1 MKKLLLGSALFLV
14 SMAAHAEGD
23 YKPFFMF
30 DVNSE
35 KDEKHS
41 QTTGD
46 TVSNI
51 ARDYIGAN
59 LTVGV
64 KGPNKMEYSIKTGAS
79 QKDKDGVQTV
89 SNNIELKIKKSYQ
102 LTDSI
107 TPYAAIRLG
116 EKIRN
121 NGNNFAHYSIEGG
134 VKFQLM
140 DNLAFDTGL
149 RYRNALSNDNFQK
162 AFERSPTY
170 DTTGTVTKAY
180 TYESIRLHGMLLFDL
195 DKANTIGLRYSQS
208 KADDYEEERKS
219 WRLHYQ
225 HNY

>member
-1 MKKLLLGSALFLV
+1 MKRLFISSAILLASF
-14 SMAAHAEGD
+14 AAHAEGD
-23 YKPFFMF
+23 YKPFVIF

-35 KDEKHS
+35 SDKKDS
-41 QTTGD
+41 
-46 TVSNI
+46 SNI

-59 LTVGV
+59 VTVGV
-64 KGPNKMEYSIKTGAS
+64 KAPNKIEYSIKTGIS
-79 QKDKDGVQTV
+79 QKDKQGEQTT

-107 TPYAAIRLG
+107 SPYAAFRLG
-116 EKIRN
+116 EKIRY
-121 NGNNFAHYSIEGG
+121 NGNHFTHYAVDGG
-134 VKFQLM
+134 VKFKLM

-149 RYRNALSNDNFQK
+149 RYRNALNNGNFQD
-162 AFERSPTY
+162 AFSKT
-170 DTTGTVTKAY
+170 Y
-180 TYESIRLHGMLLFDL
+180 TYESVRLHAMLLFDL
-195 DKANTIGLRYSQS
+195 DKSNTIGLRYSQS

>member
-1 MKKLLLGSALFLV
+1 MKRLFISSAILLASF
-14 SMAAHAEGD
+14 AAHAEGD
-23 YKPFFMF
+23 YKPFVIF

-35 KDEKHS
+35 SDKKDS
-41 QTTGD
+41 
-46 TVSNI
+46 SNI

-59 LTVGV
+59 VTVGV
-64 KGPNKMEYSIKTGAS
+64 KAPNKIEYSIKTGIS
-79 QKDKDGVQTV
+79 QKDKQGEQTT

-107 TPYAAIRLG
+107 SPSAAIRLG
-116 EKIRN
+116 EKIRY
-121 NGNNFAHYSIEGG
+121 NGNHFTHYAVDGG
-134 VKFQLM
+134 VKFKLM

-149 RYRNALSNDNFQK
+149 RYRNALNNGSFQD
-162 AFERSPTY
+162 AFSKT
-170 DTTGTVTKAY
+170 Y
-180 TYESIRLHGMLLFDL
+180 TYESVRLHAMLLFDL
-195 DKANTIGLRYSQS
+195 DKSNTIGLRYSQS

>member
-1 MKKLLLGSALFLV
+1 MKKLFISSAILLASF
-14 SMAAHAEGD
+14 AAHAEGD
-23 YKPFFMF
+23 YKPFVMF

-35 KDEKHS
+35 SDKKDS
-41 QTTGD
+41 
-46 TVSNI
+46 SNI

-59 LTVGV
+59 VTVGV
-64 KGPNKMEYSIKTGAS
+64 KAPNKIEYSIKTGIS
-79 QKDKDGVQTV
+79 QKDKQGEQTT

-107 TPYAAIRLG
+107 SPYAAIRLG
-116 EKIRN
+116 EKIRY
-121 NGNNFAHYSIEGG
+121 NGNHFTHYAVDGG
-134 VKFQLM
+134 VKFKLM

-149 RYRNALSNDNFQK
+149 RYRNALNNGSFQA
-162 AFERSPTY
+162 AFSKT
-170 DTTGTVTKAY
+170 Y
-180 TYESIRLHGMLLFDL
+180 TYESVRLHAMLLFDL
-195 DKANTIGLRYSQS
+195 DKSNTIGLRYSQS

>member
-1 MKKLLLGSALFLV
+1 MKKILSICALVLTSF
-14 SMAAHAEGD
+14 AAHAEGD

-41 QTTGD
+41 D
-46 TVSNI
+46 LV
-51 ARDYIGAN
+51 RDYIGAN
-59 LTVGV
+59 VTVGI
-64 KGPNKMEYSIKTGAS
+64 KGPSKMEYSIKTGAS

-102 LTDSI
+102 LTENIS
-107 TPYAAIRLG
+107 PYVSVRLG
-116 EKIRN
+116 EKIRS
-121 NGNNFAHYSIEGG
+121 NGNNFAHYAIDGG

-149 RYRNALSNDNFQK
+149 RYRNALSNDNYQRE
-162 AFERSPTY
+162 FERSPKY
-170 DTTGTVTKAY
+170 DSTGTLTKAY
-180 TYESIRLHGMLLFDL
+180 TYESIRLHAMLLFDL
-195 DKANTIGLRYSQS
+195 DKTNTVGFRYSQS
-208 KADDYEEERKS
+208 KANDYEEERKS

-225 HNY
+225 HSY

>member
-1 MKKLLLGSALFLV
+1 
-14 SMAAHAEGD
+14 
-23 YKPFFMF
+23 MF

-35 KDEKHS
+35 SDKKDS
-41 QTTGD
+41 
-46 TVSNI
+46 SNI

-59 LTVGV
+59 VTVGV
-64 KGPNKMEYSIKTGAS
+64 KAPNKIEYSIKTGIS
-79 QKDKDGVQTV
+79 QKDKQGEQTT

-107 TPYAAIRLG
+107 SPYAAIRLG
-116 EKIRN
+116 EKIRY
-121 NGNNFAHYSIEGG
+121 NGNHFTHYAVDGG
-134 VKFQLM
+134 VKFKLM

-149 RYRNALSNDNFQK
+149 RYRNALNNGNFQD
-162 AFERSPTY
+162 AFSKT
-170 DTTGTVTKAY
+170 Y
-180 TYESIRLHGMLLFDL
+180 TYESVRLHAMLLFDL
-195 DKANTIGLRYSQS
+195 DKSNTIGLRYSQS

>member
-1 MKKLLLGSALFLV
+1 MKKILVISALVLA
-14 SMAAHAEGD
+14 SCLAHAEGD

-41 QTTGD
+41 D
-46 TVSNI
+46 LV
-51 ARDYIGAN
+51 RDYIGAN
-59 LTVGV
+59 VTVGV
-64 KGPNKMEYSIKTGAS
+64 KSPNNIEYSIKTGAS
-79 QKDKDGVQTV
+79 QKDHDGLQTV
-89 SNNIELKIKKSYQ
+89 SNNIEFKVKKSYH

-116 EKIRN
+116 EKIRS
-121 NGNNFAHYSIEGG
+121 NGNHFTHYAIDGG

-140 DNLAFDTGL
+140 DNLGFDTGL
-149 RYRNALSNDNFQK
+149 RYRNAVSNDHFQK
-162 AFERSPTY
+162 AFERSPEY

-180 TYESIRLHGMLLFDL
+180 TFESIRLHGMFLFDL
-195 DKANTIGLRYSQS
+195 DKNNTVGLRYSQS
-208 KADDYEEERKS
+208 KANDYEEERKS

>member
-1 MKKLLLGSALFLV
+1 MKKLFISSTILLASF
-14 SMAAHAEGD
+14 AAHAEGD
-23 YKPFFMF
+23 YKPFFVF

-41 QTTGD
+41 QTTGE

-64 KGPNKMEYSIKTGAS
+64 KGPHKMEYSIKAGVS
-79 QKDKDGVQTV
+79 QKDDSGTQTI
-89 SNNIELKIKKSYQ
+89 SNNIELKIKKSYK

-107 TPYAAIRLG
+107 SPYAAFRLG
-116 EKIRN
+116 EKMSKDAN
-121 NGNNFAHYSIEGG
+121 HFTHFAIDGG

-149 RYRNALSNDNFQK
+149 RYRNALDNGSYQK
-162 AFERSPTY
+162 AFSRTY
-170 DTTGTVTKAY
+170 S
-180 TYESIRLHGMLLFDL
+180 YESIRLHGMLLFDL
-195 DKANTIGLRYSQS
+195 DKTNTVGLRYSQS
-208 KADDYEEERKS
+208 TADDYTEERKS